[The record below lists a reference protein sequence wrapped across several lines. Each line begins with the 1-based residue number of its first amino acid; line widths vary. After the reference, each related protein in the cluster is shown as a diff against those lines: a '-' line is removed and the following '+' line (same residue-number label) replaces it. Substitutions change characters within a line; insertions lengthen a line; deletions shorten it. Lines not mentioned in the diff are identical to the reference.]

1 MKVINVGTDR
11 KLFEQ
16 GSETQERHKA
26 YANSLESLDL
36 IVFARGKRAPISL
49 TANAHVYASNS
60 VLRLLYTWD
69 AYRIGKRLVRP
80 NIVSAQDPFECGLV
94 GYLLARYFRVPLE
107 LQIHTDI
114 GSPYFRNASL
124 LHRVRMH
131 IAARLLPR
139 AAHVR
144 VVSERIRAFLIKEWQ
159 IPNDRIELRPVVVD
173 TKALLAAPV
182 RTNVHNVYPQFSHI
196 VLMVSRIVWEK
207 HIDLAIDAMRIVRER
222 RSDIG
227 LVIVGDGP
235 MKNSLQRKVQKLGLG
250 DVVIF
255 VPWTDDV
262 ASYYKTAD
270 VFLNTSRYEGYG
282 RTLIEAHAV
291 GLPIISTDVGIADM
305 CGAVLV
311 GHTAVA
317 VASAIQNKLV
327 DNVI

>member
-16 GSETQERHKA
+16 GSEAQVRHKT

-36 IVFARGKRAPISL
+36 IVFVLGKRAPISL

-60 VLRLLYTWD
+60 VSRLLYIWD
-69 AYRIGKRLVRP
+69 AYRIGKRLARP
-80 NIVSAQDPFECGLV
+80 NIVSAQDPFECGLA
-94 GYLLARYFRVPLE
+94 GYLIARHFRVPLE

-124 LHRVRMH
+124 LHRVRMR

-144 VVSERIRAFLIKEWQ
+144 VVSERIRTFLITEWQ
-159 IPNDRIELRPVVVD
+159 VPNDRIELRPVVVD
-173 TKALLAAPV
+173 TQALLAAPV
-182 RTNVHNVYPQFSHI
+182 RTNVHEVYPQFSHI
-196 VLMVSRIVWEK
+196 VLMASRIVWEK
-207 HIDLAIDAMRIVRER
+207 HIDLAIDVMRIVRER

-235 MKNSLQRKVQKLGLG
+235 VKNSLQRKVQKLGLG

-255 VPWTDDV
+255 VSWTDDLS
-262 ASYYKTAD
+262 SYYKTAD
-270 VFLNTSRYEGYG
+270 VFLNTSWYEGYG

-291 GLPIISTDVGIADM
+291 GLPIISTDVGIARDYAAKIVSM
-305 CGAVLV
+305 NP
-311 GHTAVA
+311 TAVSA
-317 VASAIQNKLV
+317 AIQEILTP
-327 DNVI
+327 